1 MQRLHHVPLGTGL
14 LSLFQPCLVENQRFN
29 SMDRVLCM
37 QHAPL
42 HCLRKHL
49 LHSSSEAAMCA
60 HQGFLELHNDAALS
74 ESSMTAVHVPQLD
87 INMEVNMSWGG
98 LASAVHST
106 SSSLFLHSLTIPW
119 NSSSCYCPRTILT
132 HVAPTSYVFPKVL
145 YFFPFTLVLLKLGG
159 SRSLKKSVF

>member
-1 MQRLHHVPLGTGL
+1 MPLGTGL